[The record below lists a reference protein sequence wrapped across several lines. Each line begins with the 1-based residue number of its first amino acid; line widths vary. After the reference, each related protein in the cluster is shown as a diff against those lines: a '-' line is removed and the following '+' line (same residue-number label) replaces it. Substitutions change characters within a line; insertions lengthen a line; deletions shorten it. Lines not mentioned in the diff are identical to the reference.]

1 MNIHKN
7 EFKRFETLNGLA
19 NMGGTV
25 IIGST
30 FANAIPANE
39 LKQTYNID
47 CDVYNRS
54 IADLTIFEASELIQK
69 TMEQLKPS
77 RILLNLG
84 ETDLELG
91 FSSVKEIVE
100 CYEKIINMIHNANKH
115 CKIVI
120 VSVCDNE
127 YNIQPNV
134 LNRGIEALS
143 RKYKCQYAD
152 ITSASGKKFPALEAF
167 RALKYFMTGSMTFA
181 DAVDDYNNFDD
192 NGKVS
197 HSMSHSQYGVPS
209 FA

>member
-54 IADLTIFEASELIQK
+54 IVDLTIFEASELIEK
-69 TMEQLKPS
+69 TMKQLKPS

-134 LNRGIEALS
+134 LNRDIEALS

-197 HSMSHSQYGVPS
+197 HSVSHSQYTVPY